1 MNCNT
6 THYRANSSSVPGD
19 PTCAVWLLACSS
31 AATRESTSETDS
43 STAGPDAEGA
53 GDAGS
58 TDSGHAEV
66 GPGSN
71 DGGDSSVSTEGA
83 EGGEN
88 DGAAGDGP
96 SNGCEVFGAP
106 GLCIDVSACAAEGN
120 HTSYAG
126 HCPGAANI
134 ECCIVTPNTA
144 DNPPV
149 PVGWVLMQQSQVT
162 TAMTNWA
169 VMILD
174 DPTTYPMFD
183 TVMMTFGS
191 LLVMARVEWHP
202 PDFQNSVVH
211 RGVTLYVQSD

>member
-1 MNCNT
+1 MRST
-6 THYRANSSSVPGD
+6 
-19 PTCAVWLLACSS
+19 AVFTLSAVFLLACSS
-31 AATRESTSETDS
+31 AATREGTSEPDS
-43 STAGPDAEGA
+43 STVDNDAEGT
-53 GDAGS
+53 GDAAS
-58 TDSGHAEV
+58 TDSGHTE
-66 GPGSN
+66 GGSVST
-71 DGGDSSVSTEGA
+71 DGGDSSVGSD
-83 EGGEN
+83 GGES

-106 GLCIDVSACAAEGN
+106 GLCIDVSSCAAEGA
-120 HTSYAG
+120 HSSYAG
-126 HCPGAANI
+126 HCPGPANI

-144 DNPPV
+144 NNPPV

-162 TAMTNWA
+162 AAMTTWA